1 MNLAKLAK
9 LPGAGGNF
17 GNGPAKKTLRK
28 PLALA
33 SVGPQSELQTEV
45 LSSSPSI
52 AVLPFV
58 NLSEEKR
65 SEYFCDGL
73 AEELL
78 NALGKI
84 EHLKVAANS
93 FLGPQASRLHL

>member
-1 MNLAKLAK
+1 
-9 LPGAGGNF
+9 
-17 GNGPAKKTLRK
+17 
-28 PLALA
+28 LALA
-33 SVGPQSELQTEV
+33 SVQPHSELQTEA

-58 NLSEEKR
+58 NLSEEKGN
-65 SEYFCDGL
+65 EYFCDGL

-84 EHLKVAANS
+84 EHLKVAAHC